1 MPPQTHP
8 EPADPATAP
17 VTGPPSRVSRRS
29 LLRGAAGVGAIG
41 LVAAGGAAAAAGLS
55 RPDQPAAAATVPPGA
70 RGGPL
75 MVYLRDAKTGEME
88 VFAGTSQV
96 SLRNPALAGQLLRA
110 LQ

>member
-8 EPADPATAP
+8 DPADPAP
-17 VTGPPSRVSRRS
+17 VPATERPSRVSRRS

-41 LVAAGGAAAAAGLS
+41 LVAAGGAAAAAGLT
-55 RPDQPAAAATVPPGA
+55 RPDQTAAAAAVPPGA
-70 RGGPL
+70 RSGPL
-75 MVYLRDAKTGEME
+75 MVYLRDAKTGEMD

-96 SLRNPALAGQLLRA
+96 TVRDPALAGQLLRA